1 MPIRTFRA
9 GICHIKNSLK
19 VIVWKDPQHDYQE
32 MHSLGTHTIQQAGEY
47 VLIPSLQAGGAVQ
60 QSLDSQDRTIQLDN
74 GLILHHNE
82 DSQNPLQSLND
93 AVREYARSVADTVV
107 APLLEAH
114 IAQTIIYQKQIMVK
128 EWERICFLQKEI
140 SKLQHWMIA
149 TFPSTASRWIQPDS
163 GVLVHTVGDALQI
176 EECQKIYEYKLHFDR
191 KINKT
196 CYSDFPISITHDN
209 TTRFLRIIDRHAV
222 KFSPNI
228 PCKSRPPITY
238 LKDINNKYHMITA
251 DGNIS
256 QVILHS
262 NTIKETKEIQL
273 KKIKGFNEKLLT
285 KSPHVLE
292 PYTMLNIFTYVHDA
306 IQEIKELQVEQGGGN
321 VLLGIGRALGSTIES
336 LAKGSSSIIRTIGSS
351 LHDVLD
357 GVGDLDEKVVGSF
370 SSAATNI
377 IQASGTA
384 VKDSTTGFGNF
395 FHNVLGGIGGTIKW
409 TLLLCLTF
417 LVIYV
422 NKASLIRFCIPKP
435 KSGPTQPSPNCPEN
449 QHTPERTNPIDP
461 ISIFPREETN
471 IKELPKVHCV
481 DVDRKNFKCSK
492 LFAISEI
499 SLKDGNRNDALQTI
513 VTIHMTPTQHQIKAL
528 IDTGSVVSIINKD
541 LYLKIINQSYP
552 INTKEENKIHLISA
566 SNHKIPITR
575 EDNITFQIA
584 DKIFNTKVIVAPN
597 ISHDL
602 ILGLPALI
610 QMKVK
615 LDLGETSLTT
625 HDQSCEIVGLSSN
638 LDTPKYT
645 MQPLKWLC
653 ITITK
658 TRITLALIL
667 VVFTWLLLISG
678 YMLVY
683 HISKETQQVRLE
695 TQVLSN
701 GETHYKLNT
710 NLYIHS
716 HVEHNQT
723 KVVTLFLEIPA
734 VLHIKLGLPARLVLG
749 YIPNNNTYLPFSEED
764 THDTI
769 RPLHH
774 VKCQLL
780 HNTTTWS

>member
-1 MPIRTFRA
+1 
-9 GICHIKNSLK
+9 
-19 VIVWKDPQHDYQE
+19 

-82 DSQNPLQSLND
+82 DSQNPLQSLNN

-114 IAQTIIYQKQIMVK
+114 IAQTIINQKQIMVK

-176 EECQKIYEYKLHFDR
+176 EECQKIYEYKVHFDR

-196 CYSDFPISITHDN
+196 CYSNFPVSITHDN

-321 VLLGIGRALGSTIES
+321 VLLSIGRALGSTIES

-395 FHNVLGGIGGTIKW
+395 FHNVLGGMGGTIKW
-409 TLLLCLTF
+409 TLLLCLTC

-435 KSGPTQPSPNCPEN
+435 KSGPTQPSPNCAEN
-449 QHTPERTNPIDP
+449 QHTHP
-461 ISIFPREETN
+461 
-471 IKELPKVHCV
+471 KELIQ
-481 DVDRKNFKCSK
+481 S
-492 LFAISEI
+492 
-499 SLKDGNRNDALQTI
+499 
-513 VTIHMTPTQHQIKAL
+513 TQYQYSPEKKQI
-528 IDTGSVVSIINKD
+528 
-541 LYLKIINQSYP
+541 
-552 INTKEENKIHLISA
+552 
-566 SNHKIPITR
+566 
-575 EDNITFQIA
+575 
-584 DKIFNTKVIVAPN
+584 
-597 ISHDL
+597 
-602 ILGLPALI
+602 
-610 QMKVK
+610 
-615 LDLGETSLTT
+615 
-625 HDQSCEIVGLSSN
+625 
-638 LDTPKYT
+638 
-645 MQPLKWLC
+645 
-653 ITITK
+653 
-658 TRITLALIL
+658 
-667 VVFTWLLLISG
+667 
-678 YMLVY
+678 
-683 HISKETQQVRLE
+683 
-695 TQVLSN
+695 
-701 GETHYKLNT
+701 
-710 NLYIHS
+710 
-716 HVEHNQT
+716 
-723 KVVTLFLEIPA
+723 
-734 VLHIKLGLPARLVLG
+734 
-749 YIPNNNTYLPFSEED
+749 
-764 THDTI
+764 
-769 RPLHH
+769 
-774 VKCQLL
+774 
-780 HNTTTWS
+780 